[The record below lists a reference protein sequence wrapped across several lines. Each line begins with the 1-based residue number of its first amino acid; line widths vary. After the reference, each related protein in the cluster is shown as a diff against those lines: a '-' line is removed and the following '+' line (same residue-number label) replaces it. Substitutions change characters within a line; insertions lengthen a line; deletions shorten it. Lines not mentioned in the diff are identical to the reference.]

1 MDITTEIR
9 QAFRAFGPDL
19 NFLLSNVSARYIQA
33 VSANTLL
40 LAKIDPDNIRLTGQ
54 WRSGEMLCYL
64 HVQSAPL
71 MADYAKHILTSASH
85 PLTPNQLVPCHQPP
99 VGDGPHIMFA
109 LFSTGFWHSL
119 FSCDI
124 HKHFPPLVL
133 ADDNQGPLPTL
144 GPCGVQERCGFHNK
158 VPCEHVKGQ
167 SNSRLSLSCS
177 TKEKRRSTAW
187 KRQSRTKSKTRERS

>member
-1 MDITTEIR
+1 MALWWNAVLPPCPVSSPDGGLCQAHTHISITPINPQPAGT
-9 QAFRAFGPDL
+9 
-19 NFLLSNVSARYIQA
+19 LSP
-33 VSANTLL
+33 T
-40 LAKIDPDNIRLTGQ
+40 PC
-54 WRSGEMLCYL
+54 WRWPTHYVC
-64 HVQSAPL
+64 P
-71 MADYAKHILTSASH
+71 
-85 PLTPNQLVPCHQPP
+85 
-99 VGDGPHIMFA
+99 
-109 LFSTGFWHSL
+109 FSTGFWHSL